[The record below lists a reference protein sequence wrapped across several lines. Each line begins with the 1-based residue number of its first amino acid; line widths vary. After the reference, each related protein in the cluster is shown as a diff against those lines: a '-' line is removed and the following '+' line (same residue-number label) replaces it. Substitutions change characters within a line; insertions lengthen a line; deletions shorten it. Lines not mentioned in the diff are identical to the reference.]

1 MQWELFHKN
10 LFRKISR
17 AILDICKLLMKIF
30 SQPDDYLSV
39 KLTNVPADNPSNDVI
54 LINQTIR

>member
-1 MQWELFHKN
+1 
-10 LFRKISR
+10 
-17 AILDICKLLMKIF
+17 MKIF
-30 SQPDDYLSV
+30 SHPNDYLSV

>member
-30 SQPDDYLSV
+30 SQPYYLSV